1 MPAEVI
7 EMEEME
13 MTQEFERALMPDKP
27 DLKLDDPMATA
38 ESMGEAAG
46 ITRLSQQY
54 ANPYAAE
61 LTRIGS
67 FRAFLQAN
75 YGARFLSTF
84 RQLMEHG
91 AVPEYPGRDAVWCDF
106 RYQYPS
112 ASIERIEFYTKSQYE
127 IFADFI
133 ILANISCLDRGSGR
147 LLEQQTERFRMRCV
161 LTLGQSALSCTK
173 ILGISLFHKLVNLPG
188 RPLDGYLVPIAGLG
202 DLDDEGH
209 TFLRRYQPEA
219 LRNARPVEG
228 RRLAASMRLSVQL
241 VSLPKESDVR
251 AQFFFEAHEIMVIGR
266 RGQRLRKHVPAN
278 TILIN
283 LNECLGDDGQV
294 SEDRVNEAIVHEC
307 FHAYRHRLF
316 YLGQRFYNKDFHYL
330 SCNLAGQSESTQV
343 SIQLVQSRSFQPE
356 LASDAA
362 DALSIRS
369 PLDWIE
375 WQTNRV
381 TPRIRMPRDTFLPK
395 AQKLLE
401 QNRHLPEPER
411 YTRTICALAGTYGVS
426 KQSAKIRMIE
436 LGFDQ
441 AQGVL
446 NYANGGYVED
456 YSVEDA
462 SLTKNETYTIELA
475 EALRL
480 FETYERFRKK
490 LQNGQYQY
498 VDGHFCQVDRRYLTQ
513 KSDGLHLTEYAK
525 THMRECCLVFRRTR
539 RRVQNEYREGV
550 LHKKDDVNPYVLNL
564 SRANEGANLWDA
576 SQRLSKLVQSLPPRA
591 DATLRMLMTQRRM
604 TIEKL
609 AETSGVSPRTIN
621 RLRSSTGHRAEKQ
634 TILALCFGLRLEPML
649 SFDLLRKFGIYLTD
663 TPEDIMYQFVL
674 ISLYGEPLRK
684 VNEVLAALFNDN
696 SR

>member
-1 MPAEVI
+1 
-7 EMEEME
+7 
-13 MTQEFERALMPDKP
+13 
-27 DLKLDDPMATA
+27 
-38 ESMGEAAG
+38 
-46 ITRLSQQY
+46 
-54 ANPYAAE
+54 
-61 LTRIGS
+61 
-67 FRAFLQAN
+67 
-75 YGARFLSTF
+75 
-84 RQLMEHG
+84 
-91 AVPEYPGRDAVWCDF
+91 
-106 RYQYPS
+106 
-112 ASIERIEFYTKSQYE
+112 
-127 IFADFI
+127 
-133 ILANISCLDRGSGR
+133 
-147 LLEQQTERFRMRCV
+147 MRCV
-161 LTLGQSALSCTK
+161 LTLGQSALSCTE
-173 ILGISLFHKLVNLPG
+173 ILGISLFRKLVNLPG
-188 RPLDGYLVPIAGLG
+188 RPLDDYLVPIAGLG
-202 DLDDEGH
+202 DLDDEGQ

-251 AQFFFEAHEIMVIGR
+251 AQFFFGAHEITVIGR
-266 RGQRLRKHVPAN
+266 RGQRLRKHVLAN

-283 LNECLGDDGQV
+283 LNECLGDDGQI

-411 YTRTICALAGTYGVS
+411 YTQTICALAETYGVS

-436 LGFDQ
+436 LGYDQ

-446 NYANGGYVED
+446 NYANGGYVEN
-456 YSVEDA
+456 YSVGDS
-462 SLTKNETYTIELA
+462 SLKKNETYTIELA

-480 FETYERFRKK
+480 FETDEKFRKK

-525 THMRECCLVFRRTR
+525 SHMRECCLVFRRTR
-539 RRVQNEYREGV
+539 RRVQNEYREGG
-550 LHKKDDVNPYVLNL
+550 LHKKDDVSPYVLNL
-564 SRANEGANLWDA
+564 SRANEGTNLWVA

-684 VNEVLAALFNDN
+684 VNEVLAASGTPPLGDPEMLYE
-696 SR
+696 